1 MSDDYGQFAI
11 LDNYTH
17 DYVKPTEHYT
27 PVYLHDYEYYFD
39 DSCYNLSKKGL
50 EKNESL
56 STIYFDD
63 STFKHHIA
71 NYYVFAGIL
80 IVIVYSFRLIFIL

>member
-27 PVYLHDYEYYFD
+27 SVYLHDFEYYFD
-39 DSCYNLSKKGL
+39 DSCYSLSKKGL
-50 EKNESL
+50 DKNESF
-56 STIYFDD
+56 STLYSDD
-63 STFKHHIA
+63 FTYKHYIS
-71 NYYVFAGIL
+71 NYAIAGIV

>member
-1 MSDDYGQFAI
+1 MSDEYGQFTI

-17 DYVKPTEHYT
+17 DYVKPTEHYI

-39 DSCYNLSKKGL
+39 DSSYNLSKKGL

-56 STIYFDD
+56 STISDD
-63 STFKHHIA
+63 FTYKHYIS
-71 NYYVFAGIL
+71 NYAIAGIL
-80 IVIVYSFRLIFIL
+80 IVIVYSFHLIFIL

>member
-17 DYVKPTEHYT
+17 DYVKPNEHYI

-39 DSCYNLSKKGL
+39 NSCYNLSKKDL
-50 EKNESL
+50 QTDESF
-56 STIYFDD
+56 STLYSDD
-63 STFKHHIA
+63 FTYKHYIN
-71 NYYVFAGIL
+71 NYAIAGII